1 MTYSILSSC
10 GFQSSSANACHVLAE
25 IVHRYLS
32 LLAQKSVHMAHN
44 ACREKSNIID
54 IYMALEEIM
63 GYGSLDELLEWADDE
78 GCLLYT
84 SPSPRD

>member
-1 MTYSILSSC
+1 
-10 GFQSSSANACHVLAE
+10 
-25 IVHRYLS
+25 
-32 LLAQKSVHMAHN
+32 MAHN

-78 GCLLYT
+78 GIWKR
-84 SPSPRD
+84 SAAEVWPSTLRREQVRLDDHVFFDPTQKFPNL